1 MVGTRRGGRSSKASD
16 LAIVLVALG
25 EVWADSRRQEL
36 ELDRRLERSRPRPSN
51 VVSLAGRRSREV
63 PRAS

>member
-36 ELDRRLERSRPRPSN
+36 EFDRRLEREPASN